1 MNLDK
6 QNSRRIRGLIVF
18 TALVLLGVV
27 HIETVIML
35 GVSGYKVVFPFILG
49 GCIAFI
55 INIPMKAIE
64 KGLFSKVK
72 NKILQKYKRSI
83 SVVLAIVF
91 VTAIILTVMGIVIP
105 QIGKT
110 AVKLGNQIPVFVNQL
125 LIALEDLFKANPQII
140 AEVEKFQNI
149 QIDWKQILNS
159 IFRFFS
165 NGFGNVVSSTVS
177 AASSFF
183 GGVLHVLIAFI
194 FSVYLLTQK
203 EKLGQQTKSVC
214 NAYLPEKKKLY
225 LYKIYHLLHTNFT
238 NFITGQCLEAVI
250 LGTIFVVIMSIFGF
264 PYALL
269 VGVLIAFTALIP
281 VVGAFIGCSVGV
293 FLILMEDPMKALW
306 FLIMF
311 LIIQQI
317 EGNLIYPHVVGN
329 SVGLPSIWVL
339 VAVTIGGSVMGVPG
353 ILVFI
358 PLFSTL
364 YALAGDAV
372 RERNRRKRIT
382 DIN

>member
-35 GVSGYKVVFPFILG
+35 AVSGYKVVFPFILG